1 MQEAHGIVF
10 RASQA
15 AIRKFLLAIGGE
27 QATVDS
33 SPPGWSDDELL
44 AEAMRITGTSMLI
57 E

>member
-1 MQEAHGIVF
+1 MF